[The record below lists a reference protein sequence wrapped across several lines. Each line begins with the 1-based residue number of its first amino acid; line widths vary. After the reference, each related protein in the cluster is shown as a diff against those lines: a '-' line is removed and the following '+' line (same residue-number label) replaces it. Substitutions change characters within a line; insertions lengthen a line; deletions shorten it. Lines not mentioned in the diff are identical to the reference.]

1 MDWKR
6 QIKGKKIT
14 MMGLGLLGRGVAV
27 ADFLA
32 RNGAELTVTD
42 LKSENELKSSLKKL
56 SKYKAIKLVLGEHR
70 LEDFKNKDMII
81 KSAGVPFDS
90 VYIKEAR
97 KNKIQIEMDASLFAK
112 LSPETV
118 IVGVT
123 GTRGKT
129 MTTMAIYEILKKNL
143 KKQKVFLGGNVRGG
157 ATLPLLQKIGTG
169 TSPNSF
175 SQVLGSQLRA
185 QPDRSKKNI
194 GSAPSVVVLELDSWQ
209 LQGFGE
215 SKISPQVSVFTSFMP
230 DHMNYYKDDLKKY
243 FADKANI
250 FKFQNSG
257 DSLFICPGMI
267 EFMPK
272 KIPGILNVVMPEM
285 LDGWNLKVPGSHN
298 QENIAC
304 AVEVGEL
311 FGIPLEKIR
320 KTIEN
325 FKGVEGRLQ
334 YLGEI
339 KGVKVYNDNNATTP
353 DATIAGLEAL
363 AQVRHVQKKIV
374 LIMGGADKKLDS
386 KKLLKI
392 IPKYC
397 SAVVMLPGSGTDTIT
412 NSKLRITN
420 VRVKTLDEAVK
431 QAFKFAKKD
440 DTILFSPAFA
450 SFGLFKNEYDRNDQF
465 VKIIKGM
472 K

>member
-6 QIKGKKIT
+6 QIRGKKIT

-32 RNGAELTVTD
+32 SHGAELIVTD
-42 LKSENELKSSLKKL
+42 LKSEKELKSSLKKL
-56 SKYKAIKLVLGEHR
+56 SKYKGIKFVLGDHR
-70 LEDFKNKDMII
+70 LEDFRNKDMII

-129 MTTMAIYEILKKNL
+129 MTTMAIYEILSKNL
-143 KKQKVFLGGNVRGG
+143 KGQKVFLGGNVRGG
-157 ATLPLLQKIGTG
+157 ATLPLLE
-169 TSPNSF
+169 
-175 SQVLGSQLRA
+175 QVSLG
-185 QPDRSKKNI
+185 DI
-194 GSAPSVVVLELDSWQ
+194 VVLELDSWQ

-250 FKFQNSG
+250 FKYQNSG
-257 DSLFICPGMI
+257 DSLFICPEMI

-311 FGIPLEKIR
+311 FGIPMEKIK
-320 KTIEN
+320 KTVEN
-325 FKGVEGRLQ
+325 FSGVEGRLQ
-334 YLGEI
+334 YLGEV

-363 AQVRHVQKKIV
+363 AQVIHVQKKIV
-374 LIMGGADKKLDS
+374 LIMGGADKKLDT
-386 KKLLKI
+386 KKLMKM

-397 SAVVMLPGSGTDTIT
+397 RAVVMLPGSGTD
-412 NSKLRITN
+412 KLKIESLKLE
-420 VRVKTLDEAVK
+420 VKKTQTLEDAVM
-431 QAFKFAKKD
+431 QAFKFAKRG

-465 VKIIKGM
+465 VKLIKKM

>member
-32 RNGAELTVTD
+32 SHGAELIVTD
-42 LKSENELKSSLKKL
+42 LKTENELKSSLKKL
-56 SKYKAIKLVLGEHR
+56 SKYKGIKFVLGEHR
-70 LEDFKNKDMII
+70 LEDFRDKDMII

-97 KNKIQIEMDASLFAK
+97 KNNPRLGGARTPIEMDASLFAK

-143 KKQKVFLGGNVRGG
+143 KKQKVFLGGNVRDG
-157 ATLPLLQKIGTG
+157 ATLPLLEK
-169 TSPNSF
+169 
-175 SQVLGSQLRA
+175 V
-185 QPDRSKKNI
+185 KK
-194 GSAPSVVVLELDSWQ
+194 GDVVVLELDSWQ

-215 SKISPQVSVFTSFMP
+215 SKISPQVSVFTTFML

-267 EFMPK
+267 EYMPK
-272 KIPGILNVVMPEM
+272 KIPGILNVVMPEI
-285 LDGWNLKVPGSHN
+285 LNGWNLKVPGRHN

-311 FGIPLEKIR
+311 FGIPLEKIK

-386 KKLLKI
+386 KKILKI

-397 SAVVMLPGSGTDTIT
+397 SALVLLPGSGTD
-412 NSKLRITN
+412 KLKIESLKLKIK
-420 VRVKTLDEAVK
+420 KTQTLEDAVI
-431 QAFKFAKKD
+431 QAFKFAKRG

-465 VKIIKGM
+465 VKLIKKM